1 MLFRVKLKNGLSVAV
16 LVVFTLLCLE
26 RVVAQSKPFVGRN
39 CESALALID
48 NAAVDALKE
57 PNASIIVIARLG
69 THERSR
75 RLNEL
80 RLKAVLKRF
89 ADKARNNIVGAIGSR
104 TNGMGRVELY
114 VNGELLY
121 AIDYPK
127 NGHIDCRRCCG

>member
-1 MLFRVKLKNGLSVAV
+1 MLFHVKLKNGLSVAV
-16 LVVFTLLCLE
+16 LIVFTLLCWE
-26 RVVAQSKPFVGRN
+26 HVVAQSKPFVGRN
-39 CESALALID
+39 CEGVLSLIET
-48 NAAVDALKE
+48 AAVDALKE

-89 ADKARNNIVGAIGSR
+89 ADKARNSVVGAIGSR
-104 TNGMGRVELY
+104 TKGMGRIELY

-121 AIDYPK
+121 AIAYPK